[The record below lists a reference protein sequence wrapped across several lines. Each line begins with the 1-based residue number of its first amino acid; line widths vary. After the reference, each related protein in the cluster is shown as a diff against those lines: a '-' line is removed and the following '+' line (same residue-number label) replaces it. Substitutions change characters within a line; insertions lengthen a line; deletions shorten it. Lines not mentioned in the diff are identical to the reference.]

1 MFIQERYNSLISLE
15 IDFYSKEHE
24 PSVRMQMA
32 SITNRKVLKGD
43 ILMEP
48 ILPNFDFLKLEQM
61 QSKKYR
67 LVSGFIPY
75 SEARLLSYKIFEW
88 IKNNGKTSWDC
99 DFSFSLMFND
109 FGLMGTPNVSRLN
122 MLKMILHYPESK
134 IYELFPEREKYP
146 RSKSIKNIYPS
157 SKFYIDTPSSL
168 SSNSFLFPLRK
179 FYGIDFT
186 SLDTGSLRF
195 RYLGGTDY
203 QDKIES
209 CFKVIDISI
218 DCLRHCIK
226 TSNLTEEEKETLEQ
240 LLESNQRIINSYSSI
255 EALKENF
262 PDIVLMTD
270 LTTNSQIVG
279 TLYPYIRDRVFK
291 LLSESRMT
299 KGFINYD
306 SDQGKLQIKNTDIK
320 NAYLLEGIDIFD
332 SKIAG
337 NISNCDIFSSEI
349 LNSDI
354 FNSNLFNR
362 SKATNS
368 FFDQSYL
375 NTNSILV
382 DCDVM
387 GTNSI
392 ISGKM
397 DGGRLIS
404 GRVVT
409 NQAKIS
415 DMTEIISFEKIF

>member
-1 MFIQERYNSLISLE
+1 MFIQERYNSLVSLE

-24 PSVRMQMA
+24 PSVRMQIA
-32 SITNRKVLKGD
+32 SITSRKVLKSD

-61 QSKKYR
+61 HSKKYR
-67 LVSGFIPY
+67 LTSGFIPY
-75 SEARLLSYKIFEW
+75 SEARLLSYKIFDW
-88 IKNNGKTSWDC
+88 INTNGKTSWDC

-109 FGLMGTPNVSRLN
+109 FGMMGTPNISRLN
-122 MLKMILHYPESK
+122 ILKMILHYPESK
-134 IYELFPEREKYP
+134 VYDLFPERKNYP

-168 SSNSFLFPLRK
+168 SSNSFMFPLRK
-179 FYGIDFT
+179 YYGIDFT
-186 SLDTGSLRF
+186 SLDAGNLRF

-203 QDKIES
+203 HTKIEQ
-209 CFKVIDISI
+209 CFAFIDISI
-218 DCLRHCIK
+218 FCLRHCIA
-226 TSNLTEEEKETLEQ
+226 TPNLTKEQNETLDQ
-240 LLESNQRIINSYSSI
+240 ILESNQRIINSYSSA

-262 PDIVLMTD
+262 PDITLMTD
-270 LTTNSQIVG
+270 LTTNFQIVG

-299 KGFINYD
+299 EGFINYD
-306 SDQGKLQIKNTDIK
+306 SDQGKLQIKDTDIK
-320 NAYLLEGIDIFD
+320 NAYLLEGVDIFD
-332 SKIAG
+332 SKVVG
-337 NISNCDIFSSEI
+337 NVSGCDVFSSEI
-349 LNSDI
+349 LDSDI

-382 DCDVM
+382 DCDIM
-387 GTNSI
+387 GSNSI
-392 ISGKM
+392 ISGHV

-415 DMTEIISFEKIF
+415 DMTEIISFEKIS